1 MNFIQTIKLA
11 INAIV
16 ANKMRSFL
24 TMLGVIIGVSTVI
37 ILVSIGQ
44 GSTQSVTNRIESMG
58 SNLISVSIMGR
69 GQVNGLSYQ
78 DAMKFAEK
86 PGVSGVAP
94 VISGNVTVKYGTKKV
109 DTSLEGTNEQ
119 YEQVRNQKAS
129 AGRFLMPVDLDY
141 RQKVVLLG
149 SEVSN
154 ELFGFSNPLGQDIKI
169 NGVKYKVI
177 GLLEEKGSSAGGS
190 SDDKVVIPITT
201 AMRLLSNPVIRNIS
215 IQAKSK
221 QDVNQVVSQL
231 QALLLRKFK
240 DENSYRV
247 FNQAEMLSTVNEVT
261 GTLTLMLGGIAGISL
276 FVGGIGIMNIML
288 VSVTERTREIGI
300 RKAIGAKRRDILRQ
314 FLVEAT
320 VVSGLGGIIG
330 IALGFLGSGLI
341 GKMMKITVA
350 VSPQI
355 ALLAFS
361 FSIIVGVFFG
371 IYPANKA
378 SRLKPIE
385 ALRFE

>member
-58 SNLISVSIMGR
+58 SNLIPVSIMGR

>member
-1 MNFIQTIKLA
+1 M
-11 INAIV
+11 
-16 ANKMRSFL
+16 
-24 TMLGVIIGVSTVI
+24 
-37 ILVSIGQ
+37 
-44 GSTQSVTNRIESMG
+44 
-58 SNLISVSIMGR
+58 
-69 GQVNGLSYQ
+69 SYQ